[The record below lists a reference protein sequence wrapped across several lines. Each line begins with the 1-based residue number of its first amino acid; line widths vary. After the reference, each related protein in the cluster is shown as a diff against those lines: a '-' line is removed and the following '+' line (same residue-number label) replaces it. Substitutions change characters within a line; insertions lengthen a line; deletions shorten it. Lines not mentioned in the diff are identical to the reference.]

1 LQEERPL
8 AVDLGPASAVFL
20 ALLIVLLG
28 GSIWIGIALFLVG
41 MGGFFVFTDV
51 SFGSILSNVVWNN
64 TSGSAMM
71 ALPFFIW
78 MGEILFRSKI
88 SENLFKGLSPWMDS
102 IPGRLIHVNI
112 LACTFFAAVSGSSA
126 ATTATVGK
134 ITVPELTK
142 RNYDHDLSVGSLAG
156 AGTLGFMIPPSM
168 MMLVYGIIGDVS
180 IGKLFIAGFI
190 PGILMALMF
199 SGYIFLRCL
208 ITPSLAPG
216 SRETS
221 SWIQRLKALPSI
233 APVVILVLFVLGS
246 IYTGIATPTEAGA
259 LGVSGALFF
268 AAATRSLTWE
278 VFKVSLLG
286 SIRTSCMIMLIVMG
300 ASYLS
305 NAVGF
310 LGITRALTRFVTDMG
325 LSPYMLIVILTVLYL
340 ILGCLVDGFSM
351 IVMTAPIVLPL
362 IEAARFDTVWFGIYL
377 VLMIELAQITPPVGF
392 NLFVI
397 SGLNNDDLG
406 TVARAA
412 FPFFLIML
420 LVTALLTAFPDIALY
435 LPNRMIVK

>member
-1 LQEERPL
+1 MHI
-8 AVDLGPASAVFL
+8 DLGPAAAVIL
-20 ALLIVLLG
+20 GLLILFLG

-41 MGGFFVFTDV
+41 IGGFFVFTDI
-51 SFGSILSNVVWNN
+51 SFGAILANVVWNN

-88 SENLFKGLSPWMDS
+88 SESLFRGLSPWMDN
-102 IPGRLIHVNI
+102 IPGRLVHVNI

-134 ITVPELTK
+134 LPVPELKK
-142 RNYDHDLSVGSLAG
+142 RGYDHNLSIGSLAG

-190 PGILMALMF
+190 PGFMIAFMF
-199 SGYIFLRCL
+199 SAYILIRCI
-208 ITPSLAPG
+208 ITPGLAPRG
-216 SRETS
+216 EEHYTWKDRFV
-221 SWIQRLKALPSI
+221 ALPAI

-246 IYTGIATPTEAGA
+246 IYMGWSTPTEAGA
-259 LGVSGALFF
+259 IGVLGAFFF
-268 AAATRSLTWE
+268 AALTRSLTWE

-286 SIRTSCMIMLIVMG
+286 TVKTSCMIMLIVMG

-305 NAVGF
+305 NVIGY
-310 LGITRALTRFVTDMG
+310 LGITRALTDYVTTLA
-325 LSPYMLIVILTVLYL
+325 LSPYTLIIILSILYL

-351 IVMTAPIVLPL
+351 IVMTAPVVIPL
-362 IEAARFDTVWFGIYL
+362 IQAAKFDPIWFGIYL
-377 VLMIELAQITPPVGF
+377 VLMIELAQVTPPVGF

-397 SGLNNDDLG
+397 SGLNDDSLV
-406 TVARAA
+406 TIAKAA
-412 FPFFLIML
+412 FPFFLLML
-420 LVTALLTAFPDIALY
+420 LATFLITVFPEIVLY
-435 LPNRMIVK
+435 LPNKMK

>member
-1 LQEERPL
+1 MN
-8 AVDLGPASAVFL
+8 VDLGPVSAVIL
-20 ALLIVLLG
+20 GLLILFLG

-51 SFGSILSNVVWNN
+51 SYGSILANICWNN

-88 SENLFKGLSPWMDS
+88 SENLFRGLSPWMDV
-102 IPGRLIHVNI
+102 IPGRLVHVNI

-134 ITVPELTK
+134 ITVPELAK
-142 RNYDHDLSVGSLAG
+142 RDYDHSLSIGSLAG

-168 MMLVYGIIGDVS
+168 VMLVYGIIGDVS

-190 PGILMALMF
+190 PGFMLTFMF
-199 SGYIFLRCL
+199 SGYILLRCL
-208 ITPSLAPG
+208 INPDLAPK
-216 SRETS
+216 RAENYT
-221 SWIQRLKALPSI
+221 WKDRLVAIPAILPV
-233 APVVILVLFVLGS
+233 AILILFVLGS
-246 IYTGIATPTEAGA
+246 IYAGIATPTEAGA
-259 LGVSGALFF
+259 LGVVGAFFF
-268 AAATRSLTWE
+268 AFITRSLNWD
-278 VFKVSLLG
+278 VFKVSLVG
-286 SIRTSCMIMLIVMG
+286 AIRTSCMIMFIVMG
-300 ASYLS
+300 AAYLS
-305 NAVGF
+305 NVIGY
-310 LGITRALTRFVTDMG
+310 LGITRALTKYVTDMG

-351 IVMTAPIVLPL
+351 IVMTAPIVIPL
-362 IEAARFDTVWFGIYL
+362 IEAAKFDTVWFGIYL

-397 SGLNNDDLG
+397 SGLNNDDLM
-406 TVARAA
+406 TVAKAA

-420 LVTALLTAFPDIALY
+420 LATALLTVFPDIAMF
-435 LPNRMIVK
+435 LPNRMVGK